1 MFEKSSVAAVSLD
14 RRKVLGG
21 MLLAPFAGAATA
33 AGWTPGFGPHGVGS
47 SCMLAKAPGDRP
59 MEEYLIGSPQ
69 ARGAV
74 YLDQVISDR
83 KATLVIDVKVPNDWP
98 GAGGLA
104 GRSLPVVLSVLY
116 PTPAS
121 NPRPEYTF
129 PEEHGWYR
137 LPHMQQPGEA
147 PIFADERARYPL
159 IVHSGGSN
167 THGLWHLL
175 KLGHLAS
182 QGYVVV
188 DIYHGDGRFRD
199 LRGGE
204 MFALRSLAV
213 RAALDHVLA
222 HPHYADHIDA
232 QRIGA
237 TGSSAGGLAVLTL
250 MGGLDPA
257 RPGRS
262 LADERIKA
270 GFGTVP
276 FAGFSQAT
284 AQRMG
289 VPPGIRGGWPFW
301 NFGDDFAG
309 LSAVKRPWFAACG
322 EQDGNVPAA
331 DVLAAARAMGGPA
344 WVVELKGQTHNLDEA
359 ANAEARGWE
368 AAFFDAHLRGDA
380 AALALLRPGADPAGP
395 GALGRM
401 LLNPLG
407 KPS

>member
-1 MFEKSSVAAVSLD
+1 LN
-14 RRKVLGG
+14 RRQLLGG
-21 MLLAPFAGAATA
+21 MLLAPFAGVATA
-33 AGWTPGFGPHGVGS
+33 AGWTPGFGPYEVGS
-47 SCMLAKAPGDRP
+47 SCMMANSDKAAS
-59 MEEYLIGSPQ
+59 MEQYLIGRVQPQ
-69 ARGAV
+69 GAV

-83 KATLVIDVKVPNDWP
+83 KATLVIDVKVPKDWP
-98 GAGGLA
+98 GAGALA
-104 GRSLPVVLSVLY
+104 GLSLPVVLTVFY
-116 PTPAS
+116 PTPAT

-137 LPHMQQPGEA
+137 LPHMQRPAEA
-147 PIFADERARYPL
+147 PLFADERARYPL
-159 IVHSGGSN
+159 IVHSGGTH

-182 QGYVVV
+182 QGYIVV
-188 DIYHGDGRFRD
+188 DIYHGDGRMTE
-199 LRGGE
+199 LGE
-204 MFALRSLAV
+204 VFALRSLAV

-232 QRIGA
+232 ERIGA

-284 AQRMG
+284 AQSMG

-309 LSAVKRPWFAACG
+309 LAAVKRPWFAVSG
-322 EQDGNVPAA
+322 ELDRNVPAA
-331 DVLAAARAMGGPA
+331 DVLAGARAMGGPA
-344 WVVELKGQTHNLDEA
+344 WVLEMKGQTHNLNEA
-359 ANAEARGWE
+359 ANAETYGWE
-368 AAFFDAHLRGDA
+368 AAFFDAHLRDDA
-380 AALALLRPGADPAGP
+380 AARALLRPGANPAGP
-395 GALGRM
+395 AALGRM
-401 LLNPLG
+401 LLPT
-407 KPS
+407 